1 MAVAVDEPLGVT
13 DQVHKYGV
21 DLCQIFSCSSS
32 SSVISVLDL
41 LGPVVVAVL
50 TGHSLAPLHI
60 FSPSPLKYYFYNT
73 TSSNNG
79 HGKGSHSVLQFD
91 FLTELFDW
99 QSVPWSSFAR
109 VEM

>member
-1 MAVAVDEPLGVT
+1 MPD
-13 DQVHKYGV
+13 
-21 DLCQIFSCSSS
+21 IF
-32 SSVISVLDL
+32 L
-41 LGPVVVAVL
+41 LLQLLSHLSPGLA
-50 TGHSLAPLHI
+50 GACGSGCAHRSQCLAPLLV
-60 FSPSPLKYYFYNT
+60 FSPPPPLKYCYYNT

-99 QSVPWSSFAR
+99 QSVPWSSFAG